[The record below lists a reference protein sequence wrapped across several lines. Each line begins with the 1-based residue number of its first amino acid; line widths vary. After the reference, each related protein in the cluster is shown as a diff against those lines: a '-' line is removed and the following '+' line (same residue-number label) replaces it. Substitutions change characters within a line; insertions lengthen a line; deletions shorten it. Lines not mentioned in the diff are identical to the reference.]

1 MIDPHEEQYLDLP
14 EMNQKRIDENRD
26 GIVQN
31 RIIIGVVLA
40 VNIFVIGFF
49 YALIKHDIE
58 QCQES
63 AAKHIMGKTYKPLAF
78 NE

>member
-1 MIDPHEEQYLDLP
+1 MYTENDYLDLP

-31 RIIIGVVLA
+31 RITIGIVLA

-49 YALIKHDIE
+49 YALIKHDIKA
-58 QCQES
+58 CQES
-63 AAKHIMGKTYKPLAF
+63 TAEHIVGETYKPLAF